1 MSMNSHKTDYNKTD
15 YDTAVLEGSV
25 YDGDSRGAN
34 SGVQP
39 VPIAAFGDIAKSR
52 AITAPAVP
60 RVQTLSN
67 MLDVPIPLVFEVGR
81 TKITI
86 AHLMELREGSY
97 ISLRNVAVDVIDVRV
112 NDRIVAE
119 AEAISLQ
126 TRYGIRI
133 SEISKLPGSEEG
145 DTNV

>member
-1 MSMNSHKTDYNKTD
+1 MSRNSNQTE

-25 YDGDSRGAN
+25 YDADTRGAN

-39 VPIAAFGDIAKSR
+39 VPISAFGDIAKNR
-52 AITAPAVP
+52 AITAPAAP
-60 RVQTLSN
+60 RAQTLGN

-97 ISLRNVAVDVIDVRV
+97 ISLRNMAVDVIDVRV

-126 TRYGIRI
+126 SRYGIRI
-133 SEISKLPGSEEG
+133 SEISKLPGSEDG
-145 DTNV
+145 DANV